1 MKLVGWQQDPLG
13 ASHAADIALLASLA
27 EGLPRSLIEAQAVGL
42 PIVASAAKG
51 NREVVTKESGFLC
64 PPKDPDAFA
73 QCLARLID
81 SAELRAEMG
90 RAAESTPNSVSTRS
104 TITGGS

>member
-1 MKLVGWQQDPLG
+1 M
-13 ASHAADIALLASLA
+13 A
-27 EGLPRSLIEAQAVGL
+27 EGLPRSIIEAKAVGL

-51 NREVVTKESGFLC
+51 NREVVTRDSGFLC

-81 SAELRAEMG
+81 SAELRASMG
-90 RAAESTPNSVSTRS
+90 RAARQHAEQCFDTVNNNRQIVAVYDSLLAA
-104 TITGGS
+104 